1 MLHILRWLWRLLL
14 GLLGVRRE
22 PAPPRQ
28 DHAVELMRAEFGN
41 LALEALQKS
50 QETFLNLA
58 ETRFKNLQQAG
69 VSELDQKK
77 VLIDQRLGEMKTE
90 LGKVSNLVQTL
101 EKDREAKFGELTTN
115 LKSIG
120 EQAAALTS
128 STTTLREALSSSRTR
143 GQWGERM
150 AEDILRLMG
159 FVEGVNYQKQAATQV
174 GSRPDFTFLLPQDL
188 KLNMD
193 VKFPL
198 DNHMRY
204 LEAQSE
210 SDRSGYQKDFLRD
223 VRAKIGE
230 VSDRQ
235 YIDPEQDTVDCVLLF
250 LPNES
255 IYSFVHEAD
264 PSLIDLALQKKV
276 IWCSPLTLY
285 AVLAVVRQAVDNF
298 TLKKTASEINSLMG
312 SFNKQWGSFTGQ
324 MDTLG
329 KRICSVQEQFNR
341 LSETRRRALERPLN
355 AIEQLRIQGRLPIAE
370 MEGEV
375 QELQGDEAEDSEEE

>member
-370 MEGEV
+370 MESEV

>member
-1 MLHILRWLWRLLL
+1 M
-14 GLLGVRRE
+14 
-22 PAPPRQ
+22 
-28 DHAVELMRAEFGN
+28 
-41 LALEALQKS
+41 
-50 QETFLNLA
+50 
-58 ETRFKNLQQAG
+58 
-69 VSELDQKK
+69 
-77 VLIDQRLGEMKTE
+77 
-90 LGKVSNLVQTL
+90 
-101 EKDREAKFGELTTN
+101 
-115 LKSIG
+115 
-120 EQAAALTS
+120 
-128 STTTLREALSSSRTR
+128 
-143 GQWGERM
+143 
-150 AEDILRLMG
+150 
-159 FVEGVNYQKQAATQV
+159 
-174 GSRPDFTFLLPQDL
+174 
-188 KLNMD
+188 
-193 VKFPL
+193 
-198 DNHMRY
+198 
-204 LEAQSE
+204 
-210 SDRSGYQKDFLRD
+210 
-223 VRAKIGE
+223 RAKIGE

>member
-1 MLHILRWLWRLLL
+1 MLRVLAWLWRLLL

-204 LEAQSE
+204 LEAESE
-210 SDRSGYQKDFLRD
+210 SDRSGYQRDFLRD

-230 VSDRQ
+230 VSNRQ

-298 TLKKTASEINSLMG
+298 ALKQTASEIISLMG

-324 MDTLG
+324 MDALG
-329 KRICSVQEQFNR
+329 KRICSAQEQFNR

-375 QELQGDEAEDSEEE
+375 QALQADDPEDSEEE

>member
-204 LEAQSE
+204 LE
-210 SDRSGYQKDFLRD
+210 G
-223 VRAKIGE
+223 
-230 VSDRQ
+230 
-235 YIDPEQDTVDCVLLF
+235 
-250 LPNES
+250 
-255 IYSFVHEAD
+255 
-264 PSLIDLALQKKV
+264 
-276 IWCSPLTLY
+276 
-285 AVLAVVRQAVDNF
+285 
-298 TLKKTASEINSLMG
+298 
-312 SFNKQWGSFTGQ
+312 
-324 MDTLG
+324 
-329 KRICSVQEQFNR
+329 
-341 LSETRRRALERPLN
+341 
-355 AIEQLRIQGRLPIAE
+355 PI
-370 MEGEV
+370 
-375 QELQGDEAEDSEEE
+375 